1 MKKTF
6 RSMLSLCVC
15 GAALVGVSAFAH
27 ADISDKDFKL
37 VAKAVSFMNSGP
49 SGDVSV
55 LIVYDGGNAAS
66 KSDADALNG
75 ILGGGLSEKGNT
87 YKPVMTDVSSLG
99 SVPAGSVVYVANG
112 MSAHHKKIGDA
123 AKAAG
128 VLAVSSDRACVDAG
142 ACSMFVSSS
151 PKVEIVLNKSAVDGA
166 KIEFQAAF
174 KMMVTEI

>member
-1 MKKTF
+1 MKKTI
-6 RSMLSLCVC
+6 RSMLSLCAC
-15 GAALVGVSAFAH
+15 SAALIGVSGVAH

-37 VAKAVSFMNSGP
+37 VTKAVGFMKSGP
-49 SGDVSV
+49 SGDVNV

-75 ILGGGLSEKGNT
+75 ILGGGVSEKGVT

-99 SVPAGSVVYVANG
+99 SVPAGSIVYVANG
-112 MSAHHKKIGDA
+112 MSAHQGKIGGA
-123 AKAAG
+123 AKSAG
-128 VLAVSSDRACVDAG
+128 ALAISSDRSCVDSG

-151 PKVEIVLNKSAVDGA
+151 PKVEIVLNKGTVEGA
-166 KIEFQAAF
+166 GIEFQAAF